1 MYNNLE
7 KSLKY
12 LKDKYAEKEAD
23 EEAQKKREER
33 WKEINDAPTYAP
45 NDFFCSRHGDFK
57 AVGGKVIEGS
67 ASDPIAY
74 YVPVMSIPAKFYR
87 DESFSRPCKAKRY
100 ITDRRFDPYFRL
112 SEMLH
117 KQRIDQWKDLLQP
130 GDPLF
135 AKYWGDPYK
144 SYYAQKELEERRA
157 FELKKNRI

>member
-33 WKEINDAPTYAP
+33 WKEINAAPATAPT
-45 NDFFCSRHGDFK
+45 DFFCSRHGDFK
-57 AVGGKVIEGS
+57 AVGGKIIAGPP
-67 ASDPIAY
+67 SDPIAY
-74 YVPVMSIPAKFYR
+74 YVPIKSIKAMFYR
-87 DESFSRPCKAKRY
+87 DNRLARACSAKRY
-100 ITDRRFDPYFRL
+100 ITDRRFDPYFRE

-130 GDPLF
+130 DDPRF
-135 AKYWGDPYK
+135 RSIYGDPYK
-144 SYYAQKELEERRA
+144 SYWAQKEAEERAAWERKRA
-157 FELKKNRI
+157 LR